1 MNIDRLFQQQPVL
14 IERDWYG
21 IALPSPIHC
30 FLTLDGGCLLYGCRT
45 DVCPWFDERSAAGDF
60 AEGLW
65 HRDVCELFLKDRHT
79 PGYQELHL
87 SPSGAWWSAVFSGY
101 RRRDSMRDGKPRNVE
116 TYAVRRAASWEA
128 ALSLPLQELQV
139 QPFVEHTV
147 LANLC
152 GYLGENPRQLF
163 SAAPPP
169 ASEPDF
175 HFAGLF
181 VPLVVG

>member
-1 MNIDRLFQQQPVL
+1 MDIDRLFRQQPVVM
-14 IERDWYG
+14 ERDWYG
-21 IALPSPIHC
+21 AALRATVRC
-30 FLTLDGGCLLYGCRT
+30 FLTLDRGCLLYGCRIGI
-45 DVCPWFDERSAAGDF
+45 CPWFDERHAEGDF

-65 HRDVCELFLKDRHT
+65 HHDVCELFLKDRNG

-101 RRRDSMRDGKPRNVE
+101 RQRDSKHDGQPQNVE

-128 ALSLPLQELQV
+128 AFSLPLQEMQV
-139 QPFVEHTV
+139 QPFEGQTV
-147 LANLC
+147 LGNLC

-181 VPLVVG
+181 SPLALG